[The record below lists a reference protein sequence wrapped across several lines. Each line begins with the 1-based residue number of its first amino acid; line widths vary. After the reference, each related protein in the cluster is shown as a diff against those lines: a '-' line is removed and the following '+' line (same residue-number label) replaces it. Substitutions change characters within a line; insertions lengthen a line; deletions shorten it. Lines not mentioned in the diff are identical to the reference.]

1 MKKLSFLFFT
11 LILTLL
17 NPVFASRVS
26 SNCTYKGVPL
36 YGRVKIVDGFE
47 DFRVRRVS
55 AFEDLRVKEVTSF
68 PNSCGRWQYVETFP
82 DFRVKFVDSFED
94 FSIRSVNSFEGL

>member
-1 MKKLSFLFFT
+1 MKKFLFLILA
-11 LILTLL
+11 LILTST
-17 NPVFASRVS
+17 NSVFASRVS

-36 YGRVKIVDGFE
+36 YGRVKIVDSFE
-47 DFRVRRVS
+47 DFRVKRVS

-68 PNSCGRWQYVETFP
+68 PNSCGRWQYVESFP
-82 DFRVKFVDSFED
+82 DFRVRFVDSFED